1 MLRGKNTEI
10 YPLICLMDCLFV
22 GQNIIEL
29 SSVDSTNNY
38 LIDLSQRTS
47 LVEGTI
53 VIAKEQT
60 AGRGQRNN
68 IWSSES
74 DKSLCISLLLKP
86 KLDITQQ
93 FLFNKFIALS
103 LCQALNKYSL
113 TTKIKWP
120 NDILIDRKK
129 VAGILIENSIR
140 AGKIEKSV
148 VGIGVNINNNISHIP
163 KATSIAEHIKTIPSI
178 PQLLELICKNI
189 EKNYFLLKQKPLKI
203 DELYHLNFFQ
213 KGQVQKFSKN
223 GESFD
228 GIINSVNESGQ
239 LVLEVNGRFE
249 FYNMG
254 EIKFMI

>member
-38 LIDLSQRTS
+38 LIDLSQNTS

-53 VIAKEQT
+53 VMAKEQT

-68 IWSSES
+68 FWSSES
-74 DKSLCISLLLKP
+74 GKSLCISLLLKP
-86 KLDITQQ
+86 KLDISQQ
-93 FLFNKFIALS
+93 FLFNKFIAVS
-103 LCQALNKYSL
+103 LCQALNNYSL
-113 TTKIKWP
+113 ITKIKWP
-120 NDILIDRKK
+120 NDILINRKK

-148 VGIGVNINNNISHIP
+148 VGIGININNNIGHLP
-163 KATSIAEHIKTIPSI
+163 KATSIAEHVKTIPSI
-178 PQLLELICKNI
+178 PHLLELICKKI
-189 EKNYFLLKQKPLKI
+189 EKNYFLMKQKPLKI
-203 DELYHLNFFQ
+203 NVLYHQNFFQ
-213 KGQVQKFSKN
+213 KGQVQKFSMN

-228 GIINSVNESGQ
+228 GIINSVNENGQ
-239 LVLEVNGRFE
+239 LILEINGRFE
-249 FYNMG
+249 SYNLG

>member
-1 MLRGKNTEI
+1 
-10 YPLICLMDCLFV
+10 MDCLFV
-22 GQNIIEL
+22 GQRIIEL

-53 VIAKEQT
+53 VIAKKQT

-148 VGIGVNINNNISHIP
+148 VGIGVNINNKNNPVNS
-163 KATSIAEHIKTIPSI
+163 TII
-178 PQLLELICKNI
+178 R
-189 EKNYFLLKQKPLKI
+189 
-203 DELYHLNFFQ
+203 
-213 KGQVQKFSKN
+213 
-223 GESFD
+223 
-228 GIINSVNESGQ
+228 VN
-239 LVLEVNGRFE
+239 L
-249 FYNMG
+249 
-254 EIKFMI
+254 

>member
-1 MLRGKNTEI
+1 
-10 YPLICLMDCLFV
+10 MDCLFV

-38 LIDLSQRTS
+38 LIDLSQNTS

-53 VIAKEQT
+53 VMAKEQT

-68 IWSSES
+68 TWSSES
-74 DKSLCISLLLKP
+74 GKSLCISLLLKP
-86 KLDITQQ
+86 KLDISQQ
-93 FLFNKFIALS
+93 FLFNKFIAVS
-103 LCQALNKYSL
+103 LCQALNNYSL
-113 TTKIKWP
+113 ISKIKWP

-140 AGKIEKSV
+140 AVKIEKSV
-148 VGIGVNINNNISHIP
+148 VGIGININNNISHLP
-163 KATSIAEHIKTIPSI
+163 KATSIAEHVKTIPSI
-178 PQLLELICKNI
+178 PHLLELICKKI

-203 DELYHLNFFQ
+203 NELYHQNFFQ
-213 KGQVQKFSKN
+213 KGQVQKFLKN

-228 GIINSVNESGQ
+228 GIINSVNENGQ
-239 LVLEVNGRFE
+239 LLLEVNGRFE

>member
-1 MLRGKNTEI
+1 
-10 YPLICLMDCLFV
+10 MDCLFV

-38 LIDLSQRTS
+38 LIDLSQNTS

-53 VIAKEQT
+53 VLAKEQT

-86 KLDITQQ
+86 KLDINQQ
-93 FLFNKFIALS
+93 FLFNKFIAVS
-103 LCQALNKYSL
+103 LCQALNNYSL
-113 TTKIKWP
+113 ITKIKWP
-120 NDILIDRKK
+120 NDILINKKK

-148 VGIGVNINNNISHIP
+148 VGIGININNNIGHLP
-163 KATSIAEHIKTIPSI
+163 KATSIAEHVKTIPSI
-178 PQLLELICKNI
+178 PHLLELICKKI
-189 EKNYFLLKQKPLKI
+189 EKNYFLMKQKPSMI
-203 DELYHLNFFQ
+203 NVLYHQNFFQ
-213 KGQVQKFSKN
+213 KGQVQKFSMK

-228 GIINSVNESGQ
+228 GIINSVNENGQ
-239 LVLEVNGRFE
+239 LILEINGRFE
-249 FYNMG
+249 SYNLG